1 MLKVEINETTA
12 KCVGAGGLDTIACDV
27 ALLINFLYNDIRR
40 SNTGAAEAFRFTLIS
55 VLTDEDSPIWEEQAA
70 PGTGYCVI
78 VPMKN
83 KGGL

>member
-12 KCVGAGGLDTIACDV
+12 KCVGAGGLDTITCDV
-27 ALLINFLYNDIRR
+27 ALLINSLYNHIRR
-40 SNTGAAEAFRFTLIS
+40 SNTGAAEAFRFTLVS
-55 VLTDEDSPIWEEQAA
+55 LLTEDSTVWEEQAA

-78 VPMKN
+78 VPKKN

>member
-12 KCVGAGGLDTIACDV
+12 KCVGAGGLDTITCEV
-27 ALLINFLYNDIRR
+27 ALLINSLYNHIRR
-40 SNTGAAEAFRFTLIS
+40 SNTGAAEAFRYTLIS
-55 VLTDEDSPIWEEQAA
+55 LLTKDSTVWEKQAA

-78 VPMKN
+78 VPKKN

>member
-12 KCVGAGGLDTIACDV
+12 KCVGAGGLDTITCDV
-27 ALLINFLYNDIRR
+27 ALLINSLYNDIRR
-40 SNTGAAEAFRFTLIS
+40 SNTGAAEAFRFTLVS
-55 VLTDEDSPIWEEQAA
+55 LLTEDSPVWEEQAA

-78 VPMKN
+78 VPKKN

>member
-40 SNTGAAEAFRFTLIS
+40 SNTGAAEAFRYTLIS
-55 VLTDEDSPIWEEQAA
+55 LLTKDSTVWEDQEA
-70 PGTGYCVI
+70 PGTGFCVI
-78 VPMKN
+78 VPKKN

>member
-12 KCVGAGGLDTIACDV
+12 KCVGAGGLDTITCEV
-27 ALLINFLYNDIRR
+27 ALLINSLYNHIRR
-40 SNTGAAEAFRFTLIS
+40 SNTGAAEAFRYTLIS
-55 VLTDEDSPIWEEQAA
+55 LLTKDSTVWEDQEA

>member
-12 KCVGAGGLDTIACDV
+12 KCVGAGGLDTITCEV

-40 SNTGAAEAFRFTLIS
+40 SNTGAAEAFRYTLVS
-55 VLTDEDSPIWEEQAA
+55 LLTKDSTVWEAQGA
-70 PGTGYCVI
+70 PGTGFCVI
-78 VPMKN
+78 VPKKN

>member
-12 KCVGAGGLDTIACDV
+12 KCVGAGALDTITCDV
-27 ALLINFLYNDIRR
+27 ALLIHSLYNHIRR
-40 SNTGAAEAFRFTLIS
+40 SNTGAAEAFRFTLVS
-55 VLTDEDSPIWEEQAA
+55 LLTEDSTVWEEQSE
-70 PGTGYCVI
+70 PGTGFCVI

>member
-1 MLKVEINETTA
+1 MLKVEIGN
-12 KCVGAGGLDTIACDV
+12 GATRCACSGGLDTITCEV
-27 ALLINFLYNDIRR
+27 ALLINSLYNHIRR
-40 SNTGAAEAFRFTLIS
+40 SNTGAAEAFRYTLIS
-55 VLTDEDSPIWEEQAA
+55 LLTKDSTVWEEQAA

>member
-12 KCVGAGGLDTIACDV
+12 KCVGSGGLDTITCDV
-27 ALLINFLYNDIRR
+27 ALLIHSLYNHIRR
-40 SNTGAAEAFRFTLIS
+40 SNTGAAEAFRFTLVS
-55 VLTDEDSPIWEEQAA
+55 LLTEDSTVWEEQSE
-70 PGTGYCVI
+70 PGTGFCVI

>member
-12 KCVGAGGLDTIACDV
+12 KCVGAGGLDTITCDV
-27 ALLINFLYNDIRR
+27 ALLINSLYNHIRR
-40 SNTGAAEAFRFTLIS
+40 SNTGAAEAFRYTLVS
-55 VLTDEDSPIWEEQAA
+55 LLTEDSTVWEEQSE
-70 PGTGYCVI
+70 PGTGFCVI

>member
-12 KCVGAGGLDTIACDV
+12 KCVGAGGLDTITCEV
-27 ALLINFLYNDIRR
+27 ALLINSLYNHIRR
-40 SNTGAAEAFRFTLIS
+40 SNTGAAEAFRFTLVS
-55 VLTDEDSPIWEEQAA
+55 LLTEDSTVWEEQSE
-70 PGTGYCVI
+70 PGTDFCII

>member
-12 KCVGAGGLDTIACDV
+12 KCVGAGGLDTITCEV

-40 SNTGAAEAFRFTLIS
+40 SNPGAAEAFRFTLVS
-55 VLTDEDSPIWEEQAA
+55 LLTEDSTVWEEQAA